1 MMTIREQCVLDFR
14 AWIFM
19 SVGLAAVNAVP
30 IKDSCSMVGPEI
42 PDFHTQGEAVVIR
55 FPFLENVISYK
66 GLQVDSS
73 ATFHVSHSN
82 HSDLHNQS
90 HRVIQRERVIWL
102 LPSLPSDTGTYTY
115 VFRSSTFCY
124 TGEISVTIYKTGRE
138 DMDMMSHPVS
148 AQPDK
153 DLTIICPHTDHFKK
167 KESPQWFKG
176 FHSEAFPLKSARY
189 NTGTGDLLTIRNISV
204 EDEGLYTCRLTV
216 TINNTHYNVSRI
228 WKLQV
233 LDPDTDILDYQTEPT
248 TNSMDEALTS
258 SSLLYPY
265 ITTPVNGSIIESHVG
280 SSLAIQCEVFVGSQS
295 LDFTE
300 VTWLV
305 NGQLPEHSYLNG
317 RAFQANRKVSG
328 SHIEVQLVILEVH
341 EEDMSVELKCV
352 AKNVLGKQ
360 EVITQI
366 KVQDSTFV
374 WLVTAAIASS
384 FFLLVVSVFLHLLRP
399 RWGKQN
405 EYILARQNSTF

>member
-1 MMTIREQCVLDFR
+1 MMTIREQCILGFS
-14 AWIFM
+14 AIFIL
-19 SVGLAAVNAVP
+19 VGLAAVKAVP
-30 IKDSCSMVGPEI
+30 IKDSCSVVGPEI

-66 GLQVDSS
+66 GLQVDSG
-73 ATFHVSHSN
+73 ATFLVSHSN

-90 HRVIQRERVIWL
+90 HRVIQRERAIWL
-102 LPSLPSDTGTYTY
+102 LPSLPSDSGTYTY

-124 TGEISVTIYKTGRE
+124 MGEISVTIYKTGRE
-138 DMDMMSHPVS
+138 DMDMISHPVS

-167 KESPQWFKG
+167 KESPQWYKG

-189 NTGTGDLLTIRNISV
+189 NTGTEDLLTIRNISL

-216 TINNTHYNVSRI
+216 TINNTQYNVSRI

-233 LDPDTDILDYQTEPT
+233 LDPETDILNSQTEPT
-248 TNSMDEALTS
+248 TNSMDDALTS

-265 ITTPVNGSIIESHVG
+265 ITTPVNGSIIESHHG
-280 SSLAIQCEVFVGSQS
+280 SSLAIQCKVFVGNQS

-305 NGQLPEHSYLNG
+305 NGQLPEHTYLNG
-317 RAFQANRKVSG
+317 RVFQANRKVSG
-328 SHIEVQLVILEVH
+328 SHIEVQLVFLEVH
-341 EEDMSVELKCV
+341 EKDMSMELKCV
-352 AKNVLGKQ
+352 AKNVLRKQ

-374 WLVTAAIASS
+374 WLVTAAIAGS
-384 FFLLVVSVFLHLLRP
+384 FFLLVLSVFMYLLRP
-399 RWGKQN
+399 IRGKQN
-405 EYILARQNSTF
+405 DYMLARQNSTF